1 MQVRRYFKRFVS
13 FVLTVSV
20 VVSSCLI
27 SSGAAS
33 EVYTSIGSFWT
44 MAAQSWKTGLLAD
57 AVIGAVCDEVC
68 PYSDDSLHHGTLM
81 SYIPNRDHTFNAVC
95 QYCGATFPAYDADL
109 AAAYG
114 GFVSDLNYTTTTD
127 QGLFSIYP
135 SGWVM
140 ENSIYLN
147 SSGVVSGFGG
157 FSYSGYVLENY
168 SGHLGNVYSAE
179 FSLLPGVYNFV
190 FDSASGYTNSYS
202 SGSGSYY
209 RCCLYAYKEDGSSVE
224 LFECGSAG
232 STFPI
237 TKQFT
242 ISPSSE
248 YVSFK
253 CWSSFQPAYSAS
265 AGTLVE
271 GDRYCHIEAVELADS
286 SFSSPDPSSRTS
298 SLMQTIHTYNTNNSY
313 VDNGTNVN
321 FFIVPRGD
329 EPSADTAISPSIYD
343 EETLV
348 YTDPVTGTQY
358 LTNGWTYDYLTRCY
372 TLDMADESYK
382 IGDTVI
388 DTIKLTYGD
397 ELLTVDH
404 YSGGSL
410 IQSDEYN
417 YVMMSGSACAIDG
430 HTYNVETTKEPTC
443 TAAGERT
450 YTCSV
455 CGNQYVEEIAK
466 TDHAY
471 GNYEIVQEA
480 TCTAPG
486 IASYTCTTCGGQYTD
501 TLPAL
506 GHDWQPTAATEESY
520 VMPDNV
526 YCPDCYGSDFTY
538 TRSDYEILTGKN
550 LFNFPERNYVYENAF
565 GPDCVRQFDS
575 NSAYVGL
582 TVNNYFN
589 PAKIFSFEYDSDL
602 CSFSIVS
609 EGGAGVG
616 FPFVLSPGKQY
627 SLSAVTSGNPMVFI
641 SFYDSEGELLS
652 WSAKNFLNSTFTVPD
667 GAYWT
672 VLVFRYSDDL
682 PSIDNPVSFSQVQLE
697 EGSEITEY
705 EPYTTKEIEIIP
717 PIYTFTCSDCS
728 TVWTKEAEYQGA
740 TVTYTCTRCHETRT
754 EASGE
759 EAGLF
764 HSIGN
769 LIADG
774 ITWATDK
781 LTELVENLSGINKTF
796 NDYANSIRENTGQ
809 FPAFLGAIL
818 ALMPEDFMNVIWLGV
833 VALVALAVWKKWFS

>member
-1 MQVRRYFKRFVS
+1 MQGFTLKNGVMKRFLAA
-13 FVLTVSV
+13 FLTVSV
-20 VVSSCLI
+20 VCGVSVPKSKAIALETAWAI
-27 SSGAAS
+27 
-33 EVYTSIGSFWT
+33 VNW
-44 MAAQSWKTGLLAD
+44 
-57 AVIGAVCDEVC
+57 
-68 PYSDDSLHHGTLM
+68 GTLIY
-81 SYIPNRDHTFNAVC
+81 SAVSLGLDVWDL
-95 QYCGATFPAYDADL
+95 YKDVTSADDVL
-109 AAAYG
+109 EREG
-114 GFVSDLNYTTTTD
+114 GFVSDLESTTVASPVASTMLYNGVELPNIDTVWSKGAYPYAIIAKYD
-127 QGLFSIYP
+127 SFYYLYFLSGKLYRAFQNHLYSIDSSVDYIVHDLEDSIWGIGSPDSETQGP
-135 SGWVM
+135 
-140 ENSIYLN
+140 
-147 SSGVVSGFGG
+147 VVSG
-157 FSYSGYVLENY
+157 SYTLIWANFDVL
-168 SGHLGNVYSAE
+168 
-179 FSLLPGVYNFV
+179 
-190 FDSASGYTNSYS
+190 ASD
-202 SGSGSYY
+202 
-209 RCCLYAYKEDGSSVE
+209 K
-224 LFECGSAG
+224 
-232 STFPI
+232 STVAF
-237 TKQFT
+237 
-242 ISPSSE
+242 
-248 YVSFK
+248 
-253 CWSSFQPAYSAS
+253 AAS
-265 AGTLVE
+265 APVFS
-271 GDRYCHIEAVELADS
+271 GDSSADS
-286 SFSSPDPSSRTS
+286 GLSDTADSRTS
-298 SLMQTIHTYNTNNSY
+298 SLMQAIHTYNTNNSY
-313 VDNGTNVN
+313 VDNSTNVN
-321 FFIVPRGD
+321 FFLVPSGED
-329 EPSADTAISPSIYD
+329 PTEDTVVSPVIYD

-382 IGDTVI
+382 IGETVI

-410 IQSDEYN
+410 IQSDKYN

-455 CGNQYVEEIAK
+455 CGNQYVEEITK

-471 GNYEIVQEA
+471 ANYEIEQEA

-526 YCPDCYGSDFTY
+526 HCPDCYGSDFTY

-550 LFNFPERNYVYENAF
+550 LFNFPERSFIYTGEVDSKNF
-565 GPDCVRQFDS
+565 RQFDS

-582 TVNNYFN
+582 SSNNYFN
-589 PAKIFSFEYDSDL
+589 NSKIYSFEYDSDL
-602 CSFSIVS
+602 CSFDVS
-609 EGGAGVG
+609 AAGGYGVG
-616 FPFVLSPGKQY
+616 FPFALTPGKQY
-627 SLSAVTSGNPMVFI
+627 SLSAVVTSDSLVCI
-641 SFYDSEGELLS
+641 SFYDSEGKILS
-652 WSAKNFLNSTFTVPD
+652 WSGTNYINATFTVPD
-667 GAYWT
+667 DAYWT
-672 VLVFRYSDDL
+672 VLVFRDCNDSNGISASY
-682 PSIDNPVSFSQVQLE
+682 SQVQLE
-697 EGSEITEY
+697 KGSEITEY

-717 PIYTFTCSDCS
+717 PIYTFTCFDCS

-759 EAGLF
+759 ESGLF

-781 LTELVENLSGINKTF
+781 LTQLVENLSGINKTF